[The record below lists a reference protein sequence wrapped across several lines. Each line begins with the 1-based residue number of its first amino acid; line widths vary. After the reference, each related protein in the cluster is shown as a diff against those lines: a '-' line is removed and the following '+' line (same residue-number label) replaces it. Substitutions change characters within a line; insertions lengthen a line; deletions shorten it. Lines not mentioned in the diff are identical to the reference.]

1 MKKPGKTL
9 IVCCLMLAAALVGGI
24 VTMRFF
30 ALPGSLVKTAPV
42 KAKMDEIG
50 AYLEAYFI
58 DEYDPEVLAQSAADG
73 AAAAMVEATGDQ
85 WSYYISAAD
94 MDAYNEDFTNEY
106 VGVGIMIQLVE
117 QGVKVVSVTPGGSA
131 EAAGLQVDDIITH
144 IDGETATELGVEG
157 SKKLVRGEVGT
168 KVHFTIL
175 RGEETLEL
183 DVLRQQIVS
192 PVAEAWMMEGNI
204 GWIKIHDF
212 EMHCAEQT
220 LSCMEQLLEQ
230 GAKALLFD
238 VRFNGGGLKTE
249 MIEILDAILPEGEL
263 FRSMDY
269 TGEEV
274 VEYSD
279 EACLDIPMGVLVNAD
294 SYSAAEFF
302 AAALQEYEAAV
313 IIGEKTVGKGNFQYT
328 IPLSD
333 GSAIAISV
341 GKYYTPKGKSLT
353 DVGVTP
359 DVPVELS
366 EEDYIS
372 LYYGT
377 LKAEEDEQLQA
388 ALSELLRKIA

>member
-1 MKKPGKTL
+1 
-9 IVCCLMLAAALVGGI
+9 
-24 VTMRFF
+24 
-30 ALPGSLVKTAPV
+30 
-42 KAKMDEIG
+42 
-50 AYLEAYFI
+50 
-58 DEYDPEVLAQSAADG
+58 
-73 AAAAMVEATGDQ
+73 
-85 WSYYISAAD
+85 
-94 MDAYNEDFTNEY
+94 
-106 VGVGIMIQLVE
+106 
-117 QGVKVVSVTPGGSA
+117 
-131 EAAGLQVDDIITH
+131 
-144 IDGETATELGVEG
+144 
-157 SKKLVRGEVGT
+157 
-168 KVHFTIL
+168 
-175 RGEETLEL
+175 
-183 DVLRQQIVS
+183 
-192 PVAEAWMMEGNI
+192 
-204 GWIKIHDF
+204 
-212 EMHCAEQT
+212 
-220 LSCMEQLLEQ
+220 
-230 GAKALLFD
+230 
-238 VRFNGGGLKTE
+238 

-263 FRSMDY
+263 FRSRDY

-366 EEDYIS
+366 EEDYVS